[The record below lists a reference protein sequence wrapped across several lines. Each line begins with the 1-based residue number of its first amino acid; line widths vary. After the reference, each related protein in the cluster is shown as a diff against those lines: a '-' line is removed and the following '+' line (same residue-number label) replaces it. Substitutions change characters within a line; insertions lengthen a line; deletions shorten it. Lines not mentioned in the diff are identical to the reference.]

1 MPPLRR
7 SALILASALL
17 LGACSSG
24 PGDQAV
30 PSLPDSPPGS
40 GTVEGPAAAS
50 SSDAPS
56 PVAAGEDWAHV
67 HNLTLDGDLLLI
79 GTHEGL
85 WSQRPGEPAQQVSK
99 QRFDVMGFAQA
110 GATMYSSGHPGQG
123 QDAPADLGLQTSD
136 DAGRTWT
143 STSLLGEVDFHRLRA
158 QDSIVQ
164 GLSAHDGKFLRSTD
178 AGSTWSDLGSPGLF
192 DFALNPSNPEIVIG
206 TTQSGPVRS
215 FDGGKTF
222 DAIPDAP
229 LLAFLAWTGSTVYA
243 IATDN
248 TVHVSTD
255 AGATW
260 EQVGQLEGQPQ
271 ALGADGDRVVALA
284 GSTIWDSSDGGRTF
298 APRITGLAAH

>member
-1 MPPLRR
+1 MPAPRRIPLV
-7 SALILASALL
+7 LASALL

-24 PGDQAV
+24 PGDEAIAGT
-30 PSLPDSPPGS
+30 PSSPPGS
-40 GTVEGPAAAS
+40 GAVAGPTTDS
-50 SSDAPS
+50 STDTPG

-67 HNLTLDGDLLLI
+67 HNLTVDGDLLLI

-85 WSQRPGEPAQQVSK
+85 WSQLPGAPAQQVSE

-110 GATMYSSGHPGQG
+110 GTAMYSSGHPGQG
-123 QDAPADLGLQTSD
+123 QDAPADLGLRTSE

-158 QDSIVQ
+158 QDTIVQ

-178 AGSTWSDLGSPGLF
+178 AGRTWSDLGSPGLF
-192 DFALNPSNPEIVIG
+192 DFALNPSDPEMVLG
-206 TTQSGPVRS
+206 TQQSGPVRS
-215 FDGGKTF
+215 TDGGKTF
-222 DAIPDAP
+222 QPIPDAP

-248 TVHVSTD
+248 TVHVSND

-260 EQVGQLEGQPQ
+260 EQLGQLQGQPQ

-284 GSTIWDSSDGGRTF
+284 GSTIWDSTNGGRTF
-298 APRITGLAAH
+298 TPRITGLDDH